1 MKIYNISIFKD
12 ELTGWNHY
20 SCCCGL
26 LKAQYCT
33 DGVAKKHMNEKE
45 FESMV
50 LKAYN
55 DSLIK

>member
-1 MKIYNISIFKD
+1 MKIYNISIVKD

-20 SCCCGL
+20 SCYWGV
-26 LKAQYCT
+26 LKGEYST
-33 DGVAKKHMNEKE
+33 DGVIKKHMNKKE

-50 LKAYN
+50 LIAYN